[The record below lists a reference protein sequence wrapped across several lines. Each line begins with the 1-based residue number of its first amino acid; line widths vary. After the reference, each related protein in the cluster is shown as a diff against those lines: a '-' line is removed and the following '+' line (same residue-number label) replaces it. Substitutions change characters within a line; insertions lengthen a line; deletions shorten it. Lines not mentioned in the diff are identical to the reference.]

1 MDLLYMVSDL
11 VDLFHYQRHRKWAF
25 LHPLG
30 RVPWF
35 FKNSGCGQQG
45 MNSYHFI
52 ALGILNLSFCL
63 DFERCSLVV
72 GSVVSLMI
80 QLLFQVR
87 ILDMKSTKT
96 QLNLTFKFPSLQ
108 QKKNFSHWPQQKG
121 RKLVEQKV
129 AVTWPQG
136 RPSVCNYHHLISMHH
151 MIKT

>member
-1 MDLLYMVSDL
+1 MVSDL

-52 ALGILNLSFCL
+52 ALGILNLSFL
-63 DFERCSLVV
+63 FGFWALFTSGWIRRFSNDPTPFS
-72 GSVVSLMI
+72 GSDIGHEVHQDPVESYI
-80 QLLFQVR
+80 Q
-87 ILDMKSTKT
+87 IPIPST
-96 QLNLTFKFPSLQ
+96 
-108 QKKNFSHWPQQKG
+108 KKNFSHWPQQKG